1 MLIETIYIKGF
12 RCFKNAKINLSNKN
26 LILGANDIGK
36 SNLIYALRLLFDKSL
51 SFRDLELTTSD
62 YYAYDLTDE
71 IEITVKITDMTEE
84 CLIAGFKGDIL
95 NETTYIRYKKS
106 KAEPHTISTG
116 PTLDTIEEKSGRY
129 YLRFLNMEFVD
140 SSRNLDAFIK
150 REKNYLLD
158 HTKSYRSEESIGL
171 DEVLISNIED
181 NLSRIN
187 TDVDNVSY
195 IKESLNSINEEME
208 KLSIN
213 NQNKK
218 LRFSSISNDAEQLID
233 NVELVYETD
242 DKKLTLGGDG
252 RNNQI
257 YLSTWITKQKEL
269 QSEKSVTFYALEE
282 PEAHLHPQQQVKLA
296 KYIFENLSQQ
306 IIVTSHSPKIANQAN
321 PGNIIRLYSEDMKST
336 IAAKQGVDSELVN
349 YFSKFSHR
357 RNLINSQLFF
367 VNSVLLVEGIS
378 EVIFYKTLAL
388 ASGFDLEQHNA
399 EIISV
404 EGVGFEPYAK
414 ICQSLN
420 IPFVIRTDN
429 DIFKVPKS
437 DDEYYLAGINR
448 FINLIDKLNYPLDFG
463 KYEPISIENI
473 KESLKYSGED
483 CPQKLSNEY
492 PIVDLIKSLEEY
504 NLFLAERDLEYDLI
518 DSPLNTSLQEH
529 YGKKTSDS
537 LHTEMSK
544 KKGENMFFY
553 SEKYFEEFKKI
564 DKELNIY
571 VPLDRLKELANGG
584 INV

>member
-187 TDVDNVSY
+187 TEVDNVSY

-529 YGKKTSDS
+529 YGKKTPDS

-584 INV
+584 INE